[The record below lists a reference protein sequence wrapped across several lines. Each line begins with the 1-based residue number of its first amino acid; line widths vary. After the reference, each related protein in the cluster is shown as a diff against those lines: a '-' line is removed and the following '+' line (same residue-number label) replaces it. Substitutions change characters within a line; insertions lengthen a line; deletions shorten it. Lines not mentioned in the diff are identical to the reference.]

1 MIDRPVKIGNDELYN
16 ARVLN
21 ISVAQYYGVVK
32 EYSEML
38 SRLRKINKR
47 KLDKHKELAELQLYL
62 SIRKHLNK
70 LVKEKIKEYEVD

>member
-1 MIDRPVKIGNDELYN
+1 MIDRPIKIGNDELYN

-70 LVKEKIKEYEVD
+70 LVKEKIEGYEID

>member
-1 MIDRPVKIGNDELYN
+1 MIDRPIKIGNDELYN

-38 SRLRKINKR
+38 SRLRRINKR
-47 KLDKHKELAELQLYL
+47 KLDKHKDLAELQLYL

-70 LVKEKIKEYEVD
+70 LVKEKIEGYEID

>member
-1 MIDRPVKIGNDELYN
+1 MIDKPVKIGNDELYN

-70 LVKEKIKEYEVD
+70 LVKQKIEEYEVD

>member
-1 MIDRPVKIGNDELYN
+1 MIDKPVNIGNDELYN

-70 LVKEKIKEYEVD
+70 LVKEKIEEYEVD

>member
-1 MIDRPVKIGNDELYN
+1 MIDRPIKIGNDELYN

-38 SRLRKINKR
+38 SRLRRINKR
-47 KLDKHKELAELQLYL
+47 KLDKHKDLAELQLYL

-70 LVKEKIKEYEVD
+70 LVKEKIEGYEVD

>member
-1 MIDRPVKIGNDELYN
+1 MIDKPVKIGNDELYN

-38 SRLRKINKR
+38 SRLRRINKR
-47 KLDKHKELAELQLYL
+47 KLDKHKDLAELQLYL
-62 SIRKHLNK
+62 SVRKHLNK
-70 LVKEKIKEYEVD
+70 LVKEKIEEYQVD

>member
-1 MIDRPVKIGNDELYN
+1 
-16 ARVLN
+16 
-21 ISVAQYYGVVK
+21 
-32 EYSEML
+32 ML

-70 LVKEKIKEYEVD
+70 LVKEKIEEYEVD

>member
-1 MIDRPVKIGNDELYN
+1 MIDKPVKIGNDELYN

-70 LVKEKIKEYEVD
+70 LVKQKIKECEID

>member
-1 MIDRPVKIGNDELYN
+1 MIDKPVKIGNDELYN

-70 LVKEKIKEYEVD
+70 LVKQKIKEYEID

>member
-1 MIDRPVKIGNDELYN
+1 MIDRPIKIGNDELYN

>member
-1 MIDRPVKIGNDELYN
+1 MIDRPIKIGNDELYN

-70 LVKEKIKEYEVD
+70 LVKEKIKEYEID

>member
-70 LVKEKIKEYEVD
+70 LVKEKIEEYEVD

>member
-1 MIDRPVKIGNDELYN
+1 MIDKPVKIGNDELYN

-70 LVKEKIKEYEVD
+70 LVKEKIEEYEID

>member
-70 LVKEKIKEYEVD
+70 LVKQKIEEYEVD

>member
-1 MIDRPVKIGNDELYN
+1 MIDKPVKIGNDELYN

-70 LVKEKIKEYEVD
+70 LVKEKIKEYEID

>member
-1 MIDRPVKIGNDELYN
+1 MIDRPIKIGNDELYN

-70 LVKEKIKEYEVD
+70 LVKQKIEEYEVD

>member
-47 KLDKHKELAELQLYL
+47 KLDKHKDLAELQLYL

-70 LVKEKIKEYEVD
+70 LVKQKIEEYQVD

>member
-1 MIDRPVKIGNDELYN
+1 MIDRPIKIGNDELYN

-38 SRLRKINKR
+38 SRLRRINKR

-70 LVKEKIKEYEVD
+70 LVKEKIEEYEVD

>member
-38 SRLRKINKR
+38 SRLRRINKR

-70 LVKEKIKEYEVD
+70 LVKEKIEEYEVD

>member
-1 MIDRPVKIGNDELYN
+1 MIDKPVKIGNDELYN

-38 SRLRKINKR
+38 SRLRRINKR

-70 LVKEKIKEYEVD
+70 LVKEKIEEYEID

>member
-1 MIDRPVKIGNDELYN
+1 MIDKPVKIGNDELYN

-38 SRLRKINKR
+38 SRLRRINKR

>member
-1 MIDRPVKIGNDELYN
+1 MIDRPIKIGNDELYN

-38 SRLRKINKR
+38 SRLRRINKR

-70 LVKEKIKEYEVD
+70 LVKQKIEEYEVD

>member
-1 MIDRPVKIGNDELYN
+1 MIDKPVKIGNDELYN

-70 LVKEKIKEYEVD
+70 LVKEKIEEYEVD

>member
-1 MIDRPVKIGNDELYN
+1 MIDKPVKIGNDELYN

-38 SRLRKINKR
+38 SRLRKINKIKR
-47 KLDKHKELAELQLYL
+47 DRHKELAELQLYL

-70 LVKEKIKEYEVD
+70 LVKEKIEEYESD

>member
-1 MIDRPVKIGNDELYN
+1 MIDKPVKIGNDELYN

>member
-1 MIDRPVKIGNDELYN
+1 MIDRPIKIGNDELYN

-70 LVKEKIKEYEVD
+70 LVKEKIEEYEVD

>member
-1 MIDRPVKIGNDELYN
+1 MIDRPIKIGNDELYN

-70 LVKEKIKEYEVD
+70 LVKQKIKEHEID

>member
-1 MIDRPVKIGNDELYN
+1 MIDRPIKIGNDELYN

-38 SRLRKINKR
+38 SRLRRINKR
-47 KLDKHKELAELQLYL
+47 KLDKHKDLAELQLYL

-70 LVKEKIKEYEVD
+70 LVKEKIEEYEVD

>member
-1 MIDRPVKIGNDELYN
+1 MIDKPVKIGNDELYN

-38 SRLRKINKR
+38 SRLRRINKR
-47 KLDKHKELAELQLYL
+47 KLDKHKDLAELQLYL

>member
-1 MIDRPVKIGNDELYN
+1 MIDKPVKIGNDELYN

-38 SRLRKINKR
+38 SRLRRINKR

-70 LVKEKIKEYEVD
+70 LVKEKIEEYEVD

>member
-1 MIDRPVKIGNDELYN
+1 MIDKPVKIGNDELYN

-38 SRLRKINKR
+38 SRLRRINKR

-70 LVKEKIKEYEVD
+70 LVKQKIKECEID

>member
-1 MIDRPVKIGNDELYN
+1 MIDKPVKIGNDELYN

-47 KLDKHKELAELQLYL
+47 KLEKHKELAELQLYL

-70 LVKEKIKEYEVD
+70 LVKEKIEEYEVD

>member
-1 MIDRPVKIGNDELYN
+1 MIDKPVKIGNDELYN

-70 LVKEKIKEYEVD
+70 LVKEKIEGCEID